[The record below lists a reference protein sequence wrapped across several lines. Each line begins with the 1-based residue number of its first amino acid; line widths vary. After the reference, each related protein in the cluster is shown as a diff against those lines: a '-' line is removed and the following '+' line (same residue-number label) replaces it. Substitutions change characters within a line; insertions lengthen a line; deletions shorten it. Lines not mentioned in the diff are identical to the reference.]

1 MAKTVIGSRLCLFMV
16 NLVPNERKREIE
28 ISRVIENISFSV
40 TSLVYILVYAH
51 KYTALCTFDGKVS
64 LKDLPPVAKVGAKT
78 DAGVGDREF
87 SPGEC

>member
-40 TSLVYILVYAH
+40 TSSSTRIGT
-51 KYTALCTFDGKVS
+51 TAFCTFDGKVS

>member
-1 MAKTVIGSRLCLFMV
+1 MV

-40 TSLVYILVYAH
+40 TSSSTRIGT
-51 KYTALCTFDGKVS
+51 TALCTFDGKVS